1 MGALNDEKKLQVDE
15 KNNKN
20 WKVWKIFEN
29 VIIIKFTFICY
40 KVTASGNIVH
50 SILNYKCMRLVSILQ

>member
-1 MGALNDEKKLQVDE
+1 MNWMGPFSDDNKFQVEE

-29 VIIIKFTFICY
+29 FVNQ
-40 KVTASGNIVH
+40 KVYDYS
-50 SILNYKCMRLVSILQ
+50 L